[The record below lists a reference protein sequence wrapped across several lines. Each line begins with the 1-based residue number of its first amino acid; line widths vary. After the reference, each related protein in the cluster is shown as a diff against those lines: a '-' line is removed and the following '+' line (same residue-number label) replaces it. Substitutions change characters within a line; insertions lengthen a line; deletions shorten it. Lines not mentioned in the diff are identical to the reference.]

1 MIQNHF
7 HNTIIIASICGL
19 IAGLLGSP
27 GFALIIPL
35 LFIFNITRDFRAA
48 LGIFFIGT
56 AIPFIIMSIAYG
68 LKHNEHIDYEKS
80 ILFSI
85 VFATM
90 AYISMYH
97 LKNIIDEHY
106 KLFISGVF
114 LCITGLWFLHYYFTK
129 KTI

>member
-90 AYISMYH
+90 AYVSMYY
-97 LKNIIDEHY
+97 LKNIVDEHY
-106 KLFISGVF
+106 KLFISGLL
-114 LCITGLWFLHYYFTK
+114 LCIIGLWFLHYYFTK

>member
-1 MIQNHF
+1 MLEYHF
-7 HNTIIIASICGL
+7 HIIIIATICGI

-27 GFALIIPL
+27 GFALVIPL
-35 LFIFNITRDFRAA
+35 LFIFNITKNFKSA

-68 LKHNEHIDYEKS
+68 LKHNDHIDYEKS

-90 AYISMYH
+90 GYLSMHY
-97 LKNIIDEHY
+97 LKNIFDEHY

-114 LCITGLWFLHYYFTK
+114 LCIIGAWFLHYYFTK